1 VDIRGMVEVLG
12 RGGDLELEN
21 IAGPVSVNGAFGG
34 NLEFKNF
41 AKPFHFESRNTD
53 IRVEGLPGRI
63 SMDLSALTG
72 VNLVGPIT
80 LTSKSKDIKLEQ
92 FTQSVQL
99 DLERGDIELRPH
111 AVPLA
116 KIQGR
121 IRNVGNIDLAL
132 PAQTKFE
139 LVASTD
145 KGEVRNEYGS
155 SVKVD
160 TEGRSS
166 TMRMS
171 EGGGPS
177 IQVST
182 ARGTLTVRK
191 E

>member
-1 VDIRGMVEVLG
+1 M
-12 RGGDLELEN
+12 
-21 IAGPVSVNGAFGG
+21 
-34 NLEFKNF
+34 
-41 AKPFHFESRNTD
+41 
-53 IRVEGLPGRI
+53 
-63 SMDLSALTG
+63 
-72 VNLVGPIT
+72 GPIT

-92 FTQSVQL
+92 LTQSVQL

-132 PAQTKFE
+132 PAQGKFE

>member
-1 VDIRGMVEVLG
+1 L
-12 RGGDLELEN
+12 
-21 IAGPVSVNGAFGG
+21 ACAKAF
-34 NLEFKNF
+34 L
-41 AKPFHFESRNTD
+41 
-53 IRVEGLPGRI
+53 
-63 SMDLSALTG
+63 DLSALTG

-132 PAQTKFE
+132 LAQGKFE
-139 LVASTD
+139 LVA
-145 KGEVRNEYGS
+145 
-155 SVKVD
+155 
-160 TEGRSS
+160 S

-171 EGGGPS
+171 EGGVPS